1 LGRTVVQFIPPD
13 YFRKLEKPEIFP
25 GQPRQLEIDLGCGDG
40 SFLVALAGHYP
51 ERDFLGIERL
61 LGRARKAYRKA
72 CRADLENLK
81 ILRLEIS
88 YALAWLLPDR
98 CASRIH
104 LLFPDPWPK
113 KKHHKRRMV
122 SVEFCAALARVLE
135 PGGEFLLKTD
145 DEEYFEESM
154 NVLLDARSL
163 EQVPWEDDAFFY
175 PQTDFEKQ
183 WLGQGRTIQSARFKL
198 SD

>member
-1 LGRTVVQFIPPD
+1 MQFIPPD

-25 GQPRQLEIDLGCGDG
+25 RQPRQLEIDLGCGDG

-72 CRADLENLK
+72 CQADLDNLK
-81 ILRLEIS
+81 VLRLEIS
-88 YALAWLLPDR
+88 YALVWLLPDH

-113 KKHHKRRMV
+113 KKHHKRRLV
-122 SVEFCAALARVLE
+122 SVEFCEALTRVLE

-145 DEEYFEESM
+145 DEEYFEQSM
-154 NVLLDARSL
+154 DALTGAPGL
-163 EQVPWEDDAFFY
+163 EEVSWEDGAFFY
-175 PQTDFEKQ
+175 PQTDFEQ
-183 WLGQGRTIQSARFKL
+183 RWLGQGKTIQCARFKV